1 MLKFDCF
8 GSYVLKCW
16 LPRSLSERIF
26 IVIFM
31 KGFRMTKLQIWGMSA
46 ALAAS
51 MVVVLSAVIG
61 TAWSLGNAMGELQGE
76 IRVLTT
82 REEKNTEILSA
93 RMTRVEENMEENNAR
108 LTRVEANTENLNVRM
123 TRVEENTEGLKEKV
137 NSLEVKVN
145 RVEVEVRSTNE
156 YLRKSEN
163 QDVPKDTSAS
173 DLTPVTP

>member
-1 MLKFDCF
+1 
-8 GSYVLKCW
+8 
-16 LPRSLSERIF
+16 
-26 IVIFM
+26 
-31 KGFRMTKLQIWGMSA
+31 MTKLQIWGMSA

-137 NSLEVKVN
+137 NSLEV
-145 RVEVEVRSTNE
+145 
-156 YLRKSEN
+156 
-163 QDVPKDTSAS
+163 
-173 DLTPVTP
+173 